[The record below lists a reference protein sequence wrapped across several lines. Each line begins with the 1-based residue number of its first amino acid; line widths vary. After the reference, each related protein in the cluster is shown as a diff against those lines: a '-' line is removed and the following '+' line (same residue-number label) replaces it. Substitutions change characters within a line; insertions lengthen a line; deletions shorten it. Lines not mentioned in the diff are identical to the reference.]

1 MALVLGPESG
11 LGRGDDQGPTRAGE
25 VDLSARHKDSGTGRH
40 GGAHAGGVPGLGLSA
55 VLDSLD
61 TPVFVKDENHRWVY
75 LNEAACRVL
84 GHGRDEL
91 LGKGDADFYDD
102 EYARFLW
109 AKDEQVLSGGE
120 PQDYEARVVW
130 GGRTHHIVAHKSLHA
145 DPDTGRRYV
154 VGVLQDITAIRATDG
169 SLRESERRLRTI
181 FERASVGVLV
191 VRDFRLLF
199 ANPWVEAL
207 CGYSC
212 DELRQRDLLDF
223 VLPGDRERVQALRD
237 TMLRTGSAPGQ
248 TMFRVQTR
256 SGHTRWLG
264 VSGVRIDWEGA
275 PASLLFL
282 ADLTGL
288 ELARDE
294 LALSEQRLRQ
304 VIDLVPH
311 MIYARDGTGRY
322 LLANRTMAEA
332 CGTTVQALT
341 ACGPGPGLCPP
352 HGGLDDVD
360 SRVLRTGR
368 PVAEPALDFADAT
381 GARRVLQCAAMPFL
395 THEGA
400 GAVLGVCT
408 DITRPSRMLA
418 RLERLNRTLLHFGS
432 DPAGNIQALVT
443 LCGAMLDGA
452 CALYSRI
459 DGDALEVA
467 GSWSAP
473 PDLEMRDDARGHICT
488 EVARLGDAGP
498 LLIRNLQDSRF
509 AETDPNVRRYGLMTY
524 LGVPV
529 AIGESRLGTLCVVY
543 TRDEQPGDEDRWLL
557 GVVGSAIA
565 VEERRLAAMNALRRR
580 EGTLRALFDAI
591 PDQVLLLALDGTV
604 QAVNRHAADALGRRP
619 GEIIGRPV
627 GSFACA
633 GMRPPGERVFAQVR
647 EMGGPVHYSEAGGGR
662 FFEREVSPVF
672 DESGAVGGYAL
683 YSRDVTVER
692 NAQRELM
699 ESEARLRA
707 TFEQSAVGMAHC
719 GLDGRFLEVN
729 DRLCAI
735 LGYPR
740 DVLTGLRFQD
750 VTLPADL
757 PANEALLRG
766 EMPGCSM
773 EKRHL
778 RKDGQVVWANVTV
791 SRILDEGGDHRHNFV
806 VVEDI
811 TERKLME
818 EALLRRDAVLEAVS
832 LAAEKFLREPDWRG
846 PIATVLETFGVAAG
860 ADRAYLFRNVRDA
873 AGRLCM
879 ELLVDWAAPGA
890 PPWTD
895 AARLRRLRYDKA
907 DLRELG
913 TVLGAKRPFHRLA
926 QELEPGEQALMRLHG
941 VLSLAAVPVFVRD
954 QWWGFMG
961 FDDCSQGRRWMPVEL
976 EALMAAADIL
986 GNAIARRRVEQA
998 FRESERKFRIIA
1010 ETVEDVF
1017 WITSPDRETLI
1028 YLSPAFERLV
1038 GPREEVFRDPAGFLA
1053 RVHPQD
1059 RRRLAV
1065 HYRRPIRGP
1074 REVEYRLA
1082 AADGAMRWIR
1092 ERTFPVLDDSG
1103 EVEWLAGVSSD
1114 VTLRREAEQQTLRS
1128 LREKELLLQ
1137 EVHHRVKN
1145 NLQIISSL
1153 LDMAG
1158 RRIEEPRARE
1168 IMRDTQSKVHSMAM
1182 IHLQLYGYERFD
1194 SIDIASYAKLLTWQL
1209 AQMYNA
1215 GNVTPQFELAETF
1228 LPLSRAIPC
1237 GLVLSEVLSNVFKHA
1252 FPDGRRGSVLVAVAP
1267 GAGDTVVLRVED
1279 DGVGLPGA
1287 AHEDSAGLKLMGN
1300 IVRYQLG
1307 GSLDITFG
1315 EGTCV
1320 QIIFRRQDEGAT
1332 P

>member
-1 MALVLGPESG
+1 
-11 LGRGDDQGPTRAGE
+11 
-25 VDLSARHKDSGTGRH
+25 LSARHKDSGAKRH
-40 GGAHAGGVPGLGLSA
+40 GGARAGDAPGPWLSGA
-55 VLDSLD
+55 LDSLD
-61 TPVFVKDENHRWVY
+61 TPVFVKDQEHRWIY

-91 LGKGDADFYDD
+91 LGKGDADFYDAA
-102 EYARFLW
+102 YADFLRE
-109 AKDEQVLSGGE
+109 KDDRVLTSG
-120 PQDYEARVVW
+120 QSQQYETRVVW
-130 GGRTHHIVAHKSLHA
+130 AGRTRHVVARKSLHV

-154 VGVLQDITAIRATDG
+154 VGVLQDITDITDTRVTDG
-169 SLRESERRLRTI
+169 ALRESEGKLRTI

-207 CGYSC
+207 CGYSLA
-212 DELRQRDLLDF
+212 ELHRRDLLDF
-223 VLPGDRERVQALRD
+223 VLPGDRDVAEGLRVALLD
-237 TMLRTGSAPGQ
+237 TGAAPGQ
-248 TMFRVQTR
+248 TMLRVQTR
-256 SGHTRWLG
+256 GGHTRWVG

-288 ELARDE
+288 KLARDE

-311 MIYARDGTGRY
+311 MIYARDATGRY

-332 CGTTVQALT
+332 CGTTVRAMT
-341 ACGPGPGLCPP
+341 EPGAGPGFDPAGLAE
-352 HGGLDDVD
+352 VD
-360 SRVLRTGR
+360 RRVLATGR
-368 PVAEPALDFADAT
+368 PVAEPALEFIDAS
-381 GARRVLQCAAMPFL
+381 GAPRVLQCAAMPFL
-395 THEGA
+395 THDGA

-418 RLERLNRTLLHFGS
+418 RLERLNHTLLHFGS
-432 DPAGNIQALVT
+432 DPVGNIQALVG

-459 DGDALEVA
+459 EGDALEVA
-467 GSWSAP
+467 GTWNAP
-473 PDLEMRDDARGHICT
+473 ADLELRGDARGHICT

-543 TRDEQPGDEDRWLL
+543 GRDEQPGDEDRWLL
-557 GVVGSAIA
+557 GVVASAIA

-627 GSFACA
+627 GAFTGT
-633 GMRPPGERVFAQVR
+633 GMRPPGERIFAQVR
-647 EMGGPVHYSEAGGGR
+647 EMGGPVQYAESGEGR

-683 YSRDVTVER
+683 YSRNVTAER
-692 NAQRELM
+692 NAQRELL
-699 ESEARLRA
+699 ENEARLRA

-719 GLDGRFLEVN
+719 GLDGRFLVVN

-735 LGYPR
+735 LGYSR
-740 DVLTGLRFQD
+740 DELAGLRFQD

-757 PANEALLRG
+757 PANLLLHGALLRG
-766 EMPGCSM
+766 EASDCSM
-773 EKRHL
+773 EKRYL
-778 RKDGQVVWANVTV
+778 RKDGQTVWANVTV
-791 SRILDEGGDHRHNFV
+791 SRIQDESGEHRHNFV

-811 TERKLME
+811 SARKQME
-818 EALLRRDAVLEAVS
+818 QALLRRDAVLEAVS

-846 PIATVLETFGVAAG
+846 AIPTVLETLGVAAG

-879 ELLVDWAAPGA
+879 EPLVGWSAPGA
-890 PPWTD
+890 PPR
-895 AARLRRLRYDKA
+895 AEGPRLGPLPYAEA
-907 DLRELG
+907 DLRELEP
-913 TVLGAKRPFHRLA
+913 VLAAKRPFHRLTGD
-926 QELEPGEQALMRLHG
+926 LEPGEQARVRLLG
-941 VLSLAAVPVFVRD
+941 VLSLAVVPVFVRD

-961 FDDCSQGRRWMPVEL
+961 FDDCAQGRSWMPVEL

-986 GNAIARRRVEQA
+986 GNAIARRHVEQA

-1017 WITSPDRETLI
+1017 WITSPDRGTLI

-1038 GPREEVFRDPAGFLA
+1038 GPREEAFRDPAGFLA
-1053 RVHPQD
+1053 RVHPRD
-1059 RRRLAV
+1059 RRRLAA
-1065 HYRRPIRGP
+1065 HYRRPARGP
-1074 REVEYRLA
+1074 REVEYRLLSA
-1082 AADGAMRWIR
+1082 RGAVRWIR
-1092 ERTFPVLDDSG
+1092 ERAFPVLDDAG

-1114 VTLRREAEQQTLRS
+1114 VTLRHETEQDTLRS

-1158 RRIEEPRARE
+1158 RRIEDPRARE
-1168 IMRDTQSKVHSMAM
+1168 IMRDTQSKIHSMAM

-1194 SIDIASYAKLLTWQL
+1194 SIDIASYAKMLAWQL

-1215 GNVTPQFELAETF
+1215 ANVTPRFELAETF
-1228 LPLSRAIPC
+1228 LPLSKAIPC
-1237 GLVLSEVLSNVFKHA
+1237 GLVLCEALANVFKHA
-1252 FPDGRRGSVLVAVAP
+1252 FPDGRAGGVLVAVGP
-1267 GAGDTVVLRVED
+1267 GPEDGVILRVED
-1279 DGVGLPGA
+1279 DGVGLPDAPGA
-1287 AHEDSAGLKLMGN
+1287 DSVGLKLMGN

-1307 GSLDITFG
+1307 GSLDITSG
-1315 EGTCV
+1315 GGTS
-1320 QIIFRRQDEGAT
+1320 IRITFRRQDEGAT